1 MFYSPASNFKN
12 KMISK
17 KAMFHPIIWVII
29 IIGLI
34 ASLIEIGRFMGWIN
48 SI

>member
-1 MFYSPASNFKN
+1 MFYLSTSNFKN

-17 KAMFHPIIWVII
+17 KGMFHPVIWVII

-48 SI
+48 TI